1 MAFRR
6 SPVRSRS
13 GPFINP
19 GHELVRWHREGN
31 YSIGKRIRG
40 LARYQ
45 SLTDREARAREFSPE
60 NIAGTGRSSTASR
73 SHCRYRFV
81 QLCLRLPRQTKGA
94 CLDTGFRTPNAS
106 GFAGSV
112 CGRGRSRTRRLDGE
126 AGAGVCTAESER
138 EETLLA
144 WWPLVTRF

>member
-1 MAFRR
+1 M
-6 SPVRSRS
+6 SRLD
-13 GPFINP
+13 IYKKQAKQ
-19 GHELVRWHREGN
+19 LVRWHREGN
-31 YSIGKRIRG
+31 YSIGGRIRG

-45 SLTDREARAREFSPE
+45 SLTDREALAREFSPE
-60 NIAGTGRSSTASR
+60 NIAATGRSSTASR

-94 CLDTGFRTPNAS
+94 FLDTGFRTPNAS
-106 GFAGSV
+106 GFAGGV

>member
-1 MAFRR
+1 M
-6 SPVRSRS
+6 SRLD
-13 GPFINP
+13 IYKKQAKQ
-19 GHELVRWHREGN
+19 LVRWHREGN
-31 YSIGKRIRG
+31 YSIGGRIRG

-45 SLTDREARAREFSPE
+45 SLTDREALAREFSPE
-60 NIAGTGRSSTASR
+60 NIAATGRSSTASR

-94 CLDTGFRTPNAS
+94 FLDTGFRTPNAS
-106 GFAGSV
+106 GFADGV

-138 EETLLA
+138 EETLWLGG
-144 WWPLVTRF
+144 PS

>member
-1 MAFRR
+1 M
-6 SPVRSRS
+6 SRLD
-13 GPFINP
+13 ICKNQAKQ
-19 GHELVRWHREGN
+19 LVRWHREGN
-31 YSIGKRIRG
+31 YWIGGRIRG

-45 SLTDREARAREFSPE
+45 SLTDREALAREFSPE
-60 NIAGTGRSSTASR
+60 TSRRTGRSSTASR

-94 CLDTGFRTPNAS
+94 FLDTGFRRRNAS
-106 GFAGSV
+106 GFAGGV